1 MYEESARGSSG
12 SGVKSVLPS
21 AAMMARRSRSR
32 WMFLAA
38 LAVALPACQGNDKGS
53 SPAPTDASS
62 GASAA
67 PSTAALPPAGS
78 GAVAPS
84 GSAAAVGSAMAGSA
98 AIGVPLPAEAILK
111 VVNPNGEAPST
122 RPSGTIKGK
131 VRIEGTAPPDT
142 GEKIPSKC
150 GEAAATYGKLFR
162 VGLDKALA
170 DVLVAATGYQGF
182 VPEREPAAKI
192 TIHGCALQKRTM
204 AVTFGQNVSVS
215 NLDTLDP
222 YMPYL
227 DGAPTKATL
236 VAVPNGDP
244 VKLYPLSPGHYLL
257 RDQLNDF
264 VRAEVFVVAYAT
276 HDVTGLDG
284 QYVIKDVPVGK
295 VKVSAFLPALG
306 SPVEKLLEV
315 TPGDNTLDFTFTYPQ
330 KGEAERAPGGK
341 GEAPAG
347 KGEAGK
353 APAKK

>member
-1 MYEESARGSSG
+1 
-12 SGVKSVLPS
+12 
-21 AAMMARRSRSR
+21 MMAPRSNSSLT
-32 WMFLAA
+32 FLAA
-38 LAVALPACQGNDKGS
+38 LAVALPACQGNDKGL
-53 SPAPTDASS
+53 SPAATS
-62 GASAA
+62 A
-67 PSTAALPPAGS
+67 PSTAALPPASS
-78 GAVAPS
+78 GAAAPS
-84 GSAAAVGSAMAGSA
+84 GSAAAVGAEMAGGV
-98 AIGVPLPAEAILK
+98 AIGLPLPADAILK

-150 GEAAATYGKLFR
+150 GEAAATFGKLFR

-170 DVLVAATGYQGF
+170 DVLVAATGYEGF
-182 VPEREPAAKI
+182 VPEREPSAKI

-204 AVTFGQNVSVS
+204 AVTFGQNVAVS

-227 DGAPTKATL
+227 DGAPRKAAL

-244 VKLYPLSPGHYLL
+244 VKLYPIAPGHYLL

-264 VRAEVFVVAYAT
+264 MRAEVFVVAYAT

-306 SPVEKLLEV
+306 APVEQLLDV
-315 TPGDNTLDFTFTYPQ
+315 KPGDNPLDFTFTYPQ
-330 KGEAERAPGGK
+330 KGAEEK
-341 GEAPAG
+341 APAG
-347 KGEAGK
+347 KGEPGK
-353 APAKK
+353 APTKK